1 MKLVVIALTIIL
13 SLVFPVINQANA
25 AAPST
30 VMVLDFQLNDL
41 TDLPNAPQ
49 ELERIRYLTKVYK
62 EVLVTQGINIVP
74 VANKLKADMQNQSA
88 TYLFDQIEYV
98 AEVAAES
105 GADYVLIG
113 VALKPTYLFVY
124 PRILL
129 VDVKQKK
136 VVLAKAYQL
145 ESSWSDQNTT
155 ANTARKIAEAVATAI
170 KGFDDAKQIP

>member
-1 MKLVVIALTIIL
+1 MKHVAIALSIIL
-13 SLVFPVINQANA
+13 SLALLVINQANA
-25 AAPST
+25 AASST

-49 ELERIRYLTKVYK
+49 KLERIHYLTKVYK
-62 EVLVTQGINIVP
+62 EVLVTQGVNIVP
-74 VANKLKADMQNQSA
+74 VANKLMADMQNQSA

-105 GADYVLIG
+105 GVDYVLIG

-170 KGFDDAKQIP
+170 KEFDDNK